1 MGLAQIII
9 NLLIIALIIYLIW
22 YFFFNPH
29 NTLHVCQD
37 GTKSKRIAADKLS
50 GDKGTSNF
58 TWSMWFYVSDWSYR
72 IGEEKVLLTRNN
84 ASNSLS
90 AGGGSGGSPEISL
103 DKHENNMTVKVKTMK
118 NGQNDTGNQIPTP
131 CVVNNVPLQRW
142 VNAIISLNNRTMD
155 VYVQGKLVRTC
166 ILPGVVDVNGNSATT
181 ITPDGGFKG
190 FTSNVQYFDHPLNP
204 QEAYNIYA
212 KGPNCGGGS
221 WFDKYQ
227 IKLSYLV
234 NNQEEGYVII

>member
-1 MGLAQIII
+1 MGLAQTII

-29 NTLHVCQD
+29 QTLHTCQD
-37 GTKSKRIAADKLS
+37 GTKSKRIPAEKLS
-50 GDKGTSNF
+50 GDKGSSNF
-58 TWSMWFYVSDWSYR
+58 SWSMWFYVSDWSYR
-72 IGEEKVLLTRNN
+72 IGKEKVLLTRNS
-84 ASNSLS
+84 AHNSIA
-90 AGGGSGGSPEISL
+90 AGGDHGGSPEISL
-103 DKHENNMTVKVKTMK
+103 AGHENNMTVTVNTMQNSGQADKKTTCM
-118 NGQNDTGNQIPTP
+118 
-131 CVVNNVPLQRW
+131 VNNVPLQRW
-142 VNAIISLNNRTMD
+142 VNAIVSLNNRTMD
-155 VYVQGKLVRTC
+155 IYVQGKLVRTC
-166 ILPGVVDVNGNSATT
+166 ILPGVVDVNGNAPTT

-227 IKLSYLV
+227 IRLSYLV
-234 NNQEEGYVII
+234 NNQEEGYIII